1 MPKRTDISKI
11 LIIGSGPIIIGQS
24 AEFDYSGTQACKALK
39 SEGFEVVLANSN
51 PATIMTDPEIADRTY
66 IEPLTREYLE
76 EIIRVERELSSG
88 QGFAILPTVGGQTA
102 LNLAIE
108 LSDGG
113 VLEKY
118 NVQLIGAN
126 VAAIKKAEDRL
137 YFKDA
142 MQKIGLDVPKS
153 ALVNNLKD
161 GLEFAGK
168 IGFPVIVRPSFTL
181 GGSGGGI
188 AYNREELLE
197 VLARGLDFSPVH
209 EALIE
214 ESVLGWKEYELEVMR
229 DLRDNVIIICSI
241 ENFDPMGVHTGD
253 SITVAP
259 AQTLSDREYQAMRD
273 SAIAVMRE
281 IGVETGGSNIQFGVH
296 PTTGRM
302 VVIEMNPRVSRS
314 SALASKA
321 TGFPIAKIAAKLAVG
336 YTLDEIPNDITR
348 KTPACFEPTLDYV
361 VVKIPKWQ
369 FEKFPGADENLG
381 PQMKSV
387 GEVMAIGRTFKEALL
402 KGVRALDTGKKV
414 GSEKIEPKIL
424 TQRLVTPHPER
435 LSYIRYALRQGHTV
449 KQLAKMTSIDPW
461 FLYQLKEINDMQLE
475 VEKHP
480 MESIPT
486 EVLRGAKRM
495 GFSDGRLA
503 GVWRLDGKGA
513 QEKVRHLRK
522 KHGVLPVYKR
532 VDTCAAEFE
541 SFTPY
546 LYSTYEEEDE
556 AAPTDKKKV
565 IILGSGPNRI
575 GQGIEFDYCCCHAAF
590 ALRDDGYETIMINCN
605 PETVST
611 DYDTSDRLY
620 FEPLTLED
628 VFAICEHEA
637 ASGAPVGVIVQ
648 FGGQTPLN
656 LALPLKASGV
666 NIIGTT
672 PESIDLAEDRKRFG
686 KLLDELDIPQAPGA
700 MAASVEEAIE
710 GAKRVGYPVLV
721 RPSYVLGGRAMVIAY
736 DEEMVVRYMKEA
748 VEYSHDRPV
757 LIDHF
762 LEDAIEVDVDA
773 LSDGEDVV
781 IGGIMQH
788 IEEAGIHSG
797 DSSCV
802 LPAVDI
808 PEALL
813 ARMRNYTFR
822 LARALKVVG
831 LMNIQFAIPRIAEGL
846 ETRTQMDGSGTIY
859 VLEVNPRA
867 SRTVPFVSKATGIP
881 MAKIAAR
888 LMTGRKLREFLPEFI
903 EHSADLDTGRCYYVK
918 SPVFPWNK
926 FPGVDTVLGPEMKS
940 TGEVM
945 GVADNFGEAFA
956 KAQAAAGQKLPT
968 QGTVFISVTDHDKP
982 NVTEVSRKFV
992 DMGFKLVAT
1001 AGTADVLESAGMT
1014 VERVYKVKE
1023 GRPNVVDLIKGERIH
1038 LIVNTPHGVDPW
1050 FDEQAIRR
1058 AAVMARIPTITTLS
1072 AARAAAEGIAFL
1084 QRGEVHVQALQ
1095 QLHAERTVR
1104 GRSG

>member
-1 MPKRTDISKI
+1 MPRRNDISKI
-11 LIIGSGPIIIGQS
+11 LILGSGPIVIGQS

-39 SEGFEVVLANSN
+39 SEGYEVVLANSN
-51 PATIMTDPEIADRTY
+51 PATIMTDPEVADRTY

-76 EIIRVERELSSG
+76 EIIRIERELSPG
-88 QGFAILPTVGGQTA
+88 AGFAILPTVGGQTA
-102 LNLAIE
+102 LNLAVE

-118 NVQLIGAN
+118 NAQLIGAN
-126 VAAIKKAEDRL
+126 IAAIKKAEDRL
-137 YFKDA
+137 FFKDA

-168 IGFPVIVRPSFTL
+168 IGFPVIIRPSFTL
-181 GGSGGGI
+181 GGTGGGI
-188 AYNREELLE
+188 AFNREELME
-197 VLARGLDFSPVH
+197 VLARGLDLSPVH

-229 DLRDNVIIICSI
+229 DLKDNVIIICSI

-259 AQTLSDREYQAMRD
+259 AQTLTDREYQAMRD
-273 SAIAVMRE
+273 ASIAVIRE
-281 IGVETGGSNIQFGVH
+281 IGVETGGSNIQFGVN
-296 PTTGRM
+296 PETGRM

-348 KTPACFEPTLDYV
+348 KTPASFEPTLDYV

-369 FEKFPGADENLG
+369 FEKFPGADESLG

-402 KGVRALDTGKKV
+402 KGVRALDTGRKA

-435 LSYIRYALRQGHTV
+435 LTYVRYAIRQGYTV
-449 KQLAKMTSIDPW
+449 KQLAKVTSIDPW

-475 VEKHP
+475 LEKHP
-480 MESIPT
+480 MDSIPS
-486 EVLRGAKRM
+486 EVLRDAKRM
-495 GFSDGRLA
+495 GFSDSRLA
-503 GVWRLDGKGA
+503 SVWRLSGKGA
-513 QEKVRHLRK
+513 PEKVRHFRK
-522 KHGVLPVYKR
+522 KHRVTPVYKR

-541 SFTPY
+541 SYTPY

-556 AAPTDKKKV
+556 AAPTPKKKV

-575 GQGIEFDYCCCHAAF
+575 GQGIEFDYCCCHASF
-590 ALRDDGYETIMINCN
+590 ALHEDGYETVMINCN

-628 VFAICEHEA
+628 VFAVYEHEA
-637 ASGAPVGVIVQ
+637 SGGAPVGVIVQ

-656 LALPLKASGV
+656 LALPLKAAGV
-666 NIIGTT
+666 PIIGTS

-686 KLLDELDIPQAPGA
+686 KLLDELEIPQSPGA
-700 MAASVEEAIE
+700 MATSLEEAVE

-736 DEEMVVRYMKEA
+736 DEDTVIRYMKEA
-748 VEYSHDRPV
+748 VEYSQDRPV

-781 IGGIMQH
+781 IAGIMQH

-808 PEALL
+808 PEPLLQRMRDYTFKL
-813 ARMRNYTFR
+813 ART
-822 LARALKVVG
+822 LKVIG
-831 LMNIQFAIPRIAEGL
+831 LMNIQFAIPCTPNGGSKGNGAEG
-846 ETRTQMDGSGTIY
+846 GKVY

-867 SRTVPFVSKATGIP
+867 SRTVPYVSKATGVP
-881 MAKIAAR
+881 MAKIASR
-888 LMTGRKLREFLPEFI
+888 LMTGRKLREFLPENI
-903 EHSADLDTGRCYYVK
+903 ERGTDLDTGRCYYVK
-918 SPVFPWNK
+918 SPVFPWSK
-926 FPGVDTVLGPEMKS
+926 FPGVDTVLGPEMRS

-956 KAQAAAGQKLPT
+956 KAQISAGQKLPT
-968 QGTVFISVTDHDKP
+968 QGSIFISVTDHDKP
-982 NVTEVSRKFV
+982 QVAEVARRFV

-1001 AGTADVLESAGMT
+1001 AGTADVLEEAGLN

-1038 LIVNTPHGVDPW
+1038 LIINTPHGAEPW
-1050 FDEQAIRR
+1050 FDEKAIRR
-1058 AAVMARIPTITTLS
+1058 AAVTARITTITTLS
-1072 AARAAAEGIAFL
+1072 AARAAAQGIAAL
-1084 QRGEVHVQALQ
+1084 QRGEVRVQALQ
-1095 QLHAERTVR
+1095 HLHAERVTGKQR
-1104 GRSG
+1104 